1 MRHLVFFATM
11 VLASLDVRADTCV
24 LKAPLKAIRSQG
36 ARWES
41 LKAGTELSILQRKPD
56 WTRVQHQSTTHLVGT
71 KQLEATC
78 TATTTAPA
86 TTATTTAPAT
96 TTTAPATTTAAT
108 ATAATTAATTTA
120 ATTNAPATTT
130 TAPAA
135 EPTTTVAAAEKTDTV
150 DKPERLSLSTAPSGS
165 FSQILVL
172 VLLAIGAGAAIL
184 FRRRGVQEQPLLD
197 VVATRVLGRGKQ
209 LVVVNTGDSR
219 LLLAVTEQGINVLS
233 STPAPGP
240 GHLELPEMRETNDRS
255 GAGGLLKSMGNK
267 VTGLWGRAPSGPP
280 TEWDHFDRIL
290 ASTVPPGSDVAPVDP
305 DVPSSKFRR
314 APERPSSPASPTSA
328 DLAELT
334 RELHRHNPR
343 RSA

>member
-1 MRHLVFFATM
+1 M
-11 VLASLDVRADTCV
+11 
-24 LKAPLKAIRSQG
+24 
-36 ARWES
+36 
-41 LKAGTELSILQRKPD
+41 
-56 WTRVQHQSTTHLVGT
+56 
-71 KQLEATC
+71 
-78 TATTTAPA
+78 
-86 TTATTTAPAT
+86 
-96 TTTAPATTTAAT
+96 
-108 ATAATTAATTTA
+108 
-120 ATTNAPATTT
+120 TNAPATTT
-130 TAPAA
+130 PAPAA
-135 EPTTTVAAAEKTDTV
+135 EPTTTVAAAEKTDAV

-240 GHLELPEMRETNDRS
+240 GHSELPEMRETNDRS

-290 ASTVPPGSDVAPVDP
+290 ASTVPPGSDVDAVDA